1 MAQNEMKAKP
11 ALPERVRSMEG
22 LGVAV
27 CWRFIGSGWR
37 CVAGDTKLVSIGIS
51 EVGAIVVLVIFGP
64 QPRRTF
70 GGSTTCQS
78 DSVSL
83 FNDCSAFGQERD
95 HLTIAGLLRQ
105 FVVRG
110 ADEEEWAGA
119 RTGLPASPRPLPVTE
134 TSLDAECGH

>member
-1 MAQNEMKAKP
+1 MA
-11 ALPERVRSMEG
+11 S
-22 LGVAV
+22 
-27 CWRFIGSGWR
+27 
-37 CVAGDTKLVSIGIS
+37 DTKLVSIGIS
-51 EVGAIVVLVIFGP
+51 EVGAIVVLVILGR

-70 GGSTTCQS
+70 GGSTTRQS

-119 RTGLPASPRPLPVTE
+119 GTGLPTSPRPTPVTE
-134 TSLDAECGH
+134 TSLDAECGHHWFVEPESALEVTDTVEDM